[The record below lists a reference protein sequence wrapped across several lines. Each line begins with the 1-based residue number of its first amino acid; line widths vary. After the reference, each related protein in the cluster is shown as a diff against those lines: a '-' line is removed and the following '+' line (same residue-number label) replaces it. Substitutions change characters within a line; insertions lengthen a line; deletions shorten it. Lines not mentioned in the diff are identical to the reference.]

1 VVAPGK
7 GWKAWTEGE
16 PVTVTAYALVLLSTN
31 LLDWQVRRE
40 VFVIAVR
47 GAVGGV
53 KAAVYNAVPL
63 TIRKF
68 DT

>member
-7 GWKAWTEGE
+7 GWKAWTEVS
-16 PVTVTAYALVLLSTN
+16 PLTVIAKALVELSMN

-47 GAVGGV
+47 GEVEGV
-53 KAAVYNAVPL
+53 KLEV
-63 TIRKF
+63 
-68 DT
+68 